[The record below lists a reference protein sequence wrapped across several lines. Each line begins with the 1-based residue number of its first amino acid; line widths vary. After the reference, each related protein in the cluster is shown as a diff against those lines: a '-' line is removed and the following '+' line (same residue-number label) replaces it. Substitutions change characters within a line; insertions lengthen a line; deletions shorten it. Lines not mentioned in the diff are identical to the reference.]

1 MIELFEIRVRKKI
14 DFVNTFYFWS
24 GQHKFNMIDFTLLP
38 DKCLVAYKNE
48 VPVYCVWIWETNSA
62 TAIPTFFMCNPE
74 VKDRKGGLDALIT
87 GMCDYAKKR
96 YFKMLFVPT
105 SSSVIA
111 NKLRKLGFADG
122 DENFGQF
129 FKRL

>member
-1 MIELFEIRVRKKI
+1 MEPFEIKIRKKI

-62 TAIPTFFMCNPE
+62 TAIPTYFMCNPD
-74 VKDRKGGLDALIT
+74 VKDRKGGLEVLIV
-87 GMCDYAKKR
+87 GMCDYAKKQGL
-96 YFKMLFVPT
+96 KMLFVPT
-105 SSSVIA
+105 SSGIIA
-111 NKLRKLGFADG
+111 NKLLKLGFGKG
-122 DENFGQF
+122 DVGMGQY